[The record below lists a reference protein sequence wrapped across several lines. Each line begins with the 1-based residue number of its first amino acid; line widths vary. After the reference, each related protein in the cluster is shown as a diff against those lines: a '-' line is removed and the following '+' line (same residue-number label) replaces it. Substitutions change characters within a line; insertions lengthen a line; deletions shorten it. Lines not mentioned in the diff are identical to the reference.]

1 MSTIDSTGRRS
12 SWKLNFPNA
21 PVLRQHIFVSIVAIG
36 MLSGC
41 AGSVQEPHIYS
52 RYENQGGLGVPQAMV
67 GATGEQRYC
76 AHGLPQQV
84 SGRKQE
90 AYANIAEACGGE
102 DKYSIID
109 ELSGSAHTV
118 VAGIETGCA
127 GLAGRVIYFKCRG
140 AAPKPTGSRK

>member
-1 MSTIDSTGRRS
+1 MSWIDAIGRRS
-12 SWKLNFPNA
+12 SWKLNFSNDPI
-21 PVLRQHIFVSIVAIG
+21 LRRPILLSIVAIG

-41 AGSVQEPHIYS
+41 AGSVQKPHIYS
-52 RYENQGGLGVPQAMV
+52 KYENQGGLGVPRAMV

-102 DKYSIID
+102 DRYSIID
-109 ELSGSAHTV
+109 ELSGPAHTV
-118 VAGIETGCA
+118 VAGIETSCA
-127 GLAGRVIYFKCRG
+127 GFAGRVIYFKCRG
-140 AAPKPTGSRK
+140 AAPKVTGSKK

>member
-1 MSTIDSTGRRS
+1 MSSTGRGS
-12 SWKLNFPNA
+12 KWKLQIPNEV
-21 PVLRQHIFVSIVAIG
+21 VLKLYRFASIAAIG
-36 MLSGC
+36 ILSGC
-41 AGSVQEPHIYS
+41 AGSVQKPHIYS
-52 RYENQGGLGVPQAMV
+52 KYENQGGLGVPQAMV

-102 DKYSIID
+102 DRYSIID

-127 GLAGRVIYFKCRG
+127 GLAGRVIYFKCKG
-140 AAPKPTGSRK
+140 AAPKLTGSRK

>member
-1 MSTIDSTGRRS
+1 MSSTGRGSVWTLR
-12 SWKLNFPNA
+12 FPSELISKRHFFA
-21 PVLRQHIFVSIVAIG
+21 SIVVIG

-52 RYENQGGLGVPQAMV
+52 KYENQGGLGVPQAMV

-102 DKYSIID
+102 DRYSIID

>member
-1 MSTIDSTGRRS
+1 MSSIEGGAE
-12 SWKLNFPNA
+12 WKLRFPD
-21 PVLRQHIFVSIVAIG
+21 VLALRHCLFASIAAVS

-41 AGSVQEPHIYS
+41 AGSVPEPHIYS
-52 RYENQGGLGVPQAMV
+52 KYENKGGLGVPQAMV

-102 DKYSIID
+102 DQYSIID

>member
-1 MSTIDSTGRRS
+1 
-12 SWKLNFPNA
+12 
-21 PVLRQHIFVSIVAIG
+21 

-41 AGSVQEPHIYS
+41 AGSVQKPHIYS
-52 RYENQGGLGVPQAMV
+52 KYENKGGIGVPQAMV

-76 AHGLPQQV
+76 AHGLSQQV

-102 DKYSIID
+102 DRYSIIE
-109 ELSGSAHTV
+109 ELSGANAHTV
-118 VAGIETGCA
+118 VAGIETSCA
-127 GLAGRVIYFKCRG
+127 GFAGRVIYFKCRG